1 MKEQD
6 IDHLVESFKK
16 DDQYAFRQIYEV
28 YYRRIFRFARSFLDL
43 QDAEDIT
50 ANTFIK
56 LWERRSSFETSQ
68 HIQGFLHVTVRNG
81 CLDFLQREKY
91 ARIYKER
98 VTKLQSKS
106 MNYDTES
113 IFLKAELK
121 SRIVAELDKLP
132 PRTKRVCYL
141 AYFEGLKN
149 EEIAQLV
156 GIKYQT
162 VCNMKLF
169 ALKKLRLALQKEPLF
184 LLLMILFRK

>member
-6 IDHLVESFKK
+6 IDYLVEDFKK
-16 DDQYAFRQIYEV
+16 NDQSAFRKIYEA

-43 QDAEDIT
+43 EDAEDIT

-56 LWERRSSFETSQ
+56 LWERRSTFETSQ
-68 HIQGFLHVTVRNG
+68 HIQGFLLVTVRNG
-81 CLDFLQREKY
+81 CLDVLQREKY

-98 VTKLQSKS
+98 VTKQHSKAMS
-106 MNYDTES
+106 YDVES
-113 IFLKAELK
+113 IFLKAEIK

-149 EEIAQLV
+149 EEISQLV

-162 VCNMKLF
+162 VCNMKLV
-169 ALKKLRLALQKEPLF
+169 ALKKLRVALQKEPLF
-184 LLLMILFRK
+184 FLLMILLRK